1 MFYRVV
7 TKILEWLVRILFRV
21 EVIGTDNIPKE
32 GACILAF
39 NHKSNWDP
47 IVVAGLL
54 RKRRINGVAKKEL
67 FKNRILGFLLNKL
80 CVIPVNRDNPDVS
93 TIKKIMRVLKEGEV
107 LGIFPEGTR
116 HKDRNSFAD
125 AKAGLGMFAVKGKSI
140 VVPVSIISSYKL
152 FSKVVIFIDEPIDLS
167 DNYGKKLKTDDYENI
182 SKCVMEKIKE
192 NYFKIKNK

>member
-1 MFYRVV
+1 MFYKFA
-7 TKILEWLVRILFRV
+7 TKILEMVVKILFRV
-21 EVIGTDNIPKE
+21 EVVGADNIPQE

-67 FKNRILGFLLNKL
+67 FKNPILRFILNKL
-80 CVIPVNRDNPDVS
+80 FVIPVNRENPDVS

-116 HKDRNSFAD
+116 HKDRDSFAD

-140 VVPVSIISSYKL
+140 VIPISIVSSYKL
-152 FSKVVIFIDEPIDLS
+152 FSKLVIFVDNPIDLS

-182 SKCVMEKIKE
+182 SECVMKKIKE
-192 NYFKIKNK
+192 NYFKVRNK